1 MIYIPSKSFL
11 YLRVP
16 KTGSTSITHYLHE
29 NLRHVEDLRCS
40 QPDDFII
47 VDQKKINLELPVH
60 GKITDLIKL
69 DLLKENSLS
78 SLRTFSVIREP
89 VDRIISVACDS
100 VPANVA
106 DIYPVEYIVEY
117 YLENYSLDEP
127 QIEFLK
133 YKGQLISDIYAY
145 ENLSVM
151 MKDIASY
158 LNISY
163 NPMTY
168 RHRSERRK
176 DKSGIL
182 KQQLIDKIHQ
192 MYENDLLLYQAVT
205 KK

>member
-16 KTGSTSITHYLHE
+16 KTGSTSTTHYLHE
-29 NLRHVEDLRCS
+29 NLRHIEDLQCS

-47 VDQKKINLELPVH
+47 VDQKKINSGLPVH
-60 GKITDLIKL
+60 GKIADLVKL
-69 DLLKENSLS
+69 GLIKENSIN
-78 SLRTFSVIREP
+78 SLRAFSVIRDP

-100 VPANVA
+100 VPASVA
-106 DIYPVEYIVEY
+106 DNYPVEYIVEY
-117 YLENYSLDEP
+117 YLENYSHDEP
-127 QIEFLK
+127 QIEFLM

-176 DKSGIL
+176 DKTGIL
-182 KQQLIDKIHQ
+182 KQQLINKIHQ